1 MQRASRLMGGLL
13 ALAFAAVLTA
23 PASAS
28 TFIRQ
33 SLDDLV
39 ASNEAVVV
47 GEVVDTRS
55 YWNSDGSFIL
65 TDVRIVPSQV
75 LKGKLEKRELTVT
88 IMGGTVADL
97 TTLIVGGAELI
108 QGNSYVLFLNHNDL
122 PGTKAV
128 RTVRD
133 HGQGVFDIRLAKDGR
148 LRAISQANRH
158 PLLPDAKGI
167 SEAPGGKDGIP
178 LDNLIQSIRELA
190 GRPQASPR
198 EVK

>member
-1 MQRASRLMGGLL
+1 MQKASRLLCGFL
-13 ALAFAAVLTA
+13 AVALAAVLTV

-65 TDVRIVPSQV
+65 TDVRIVPSEI

-88 IMGGTVADL
+88 VMGGTVGDL

-108 QGNSYVLFLNHNDL
+108 QGNSYVLFLNHSDL

-133 HGQGVFDIRLAKDGR
+133 HSQGVFDIRLAKDG

-167 SEAPGGKDGIP
+167 PAAPGGQDGIP
-178 LDNLIQSIRELA
+178 LDNLIHSIRELA
-190 GRPQASPR
+190 DRPQGSRR